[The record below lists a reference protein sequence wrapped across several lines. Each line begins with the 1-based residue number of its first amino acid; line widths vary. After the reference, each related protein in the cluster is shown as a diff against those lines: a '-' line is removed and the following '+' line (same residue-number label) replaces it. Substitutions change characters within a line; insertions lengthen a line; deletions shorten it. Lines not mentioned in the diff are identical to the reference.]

1 MDLMTPRLG
10 ASAVNLSVVV
20 ADDAAGV
27 GDALI
32 LRALDAHP
40 RDRVAVLDGGNR
52 FNPYALARAAQA
64 RGRPPREL
72 LSRVLVSRAFTCF
85 QMDALVARPLPA
97 PRAVVLSMLDLFL
110 EEEIAF
116 STAQFLLRR
125 AAAALARLDAVCVE
139 WRPTS
144 WRAERLLE
152 ILASHAAQ
160 LQSVP

>member
-1 MDLMTPRLG
+1 MQVIV
-10 ASAVNLSVVV
+10 S
-20 ADDAAGV
+20 DDAAGL
-27 GDALI
+27 GEALI
-32 LRALDAHP
+32 LRTLEAYP

-52 FNPYALARAAQA
+52 FNPYALARDAQE
-64 RGRPPREL
+64 RGQPPREL

-110 EEEIAF
+110 EDEVAF
-116 STAQFLLRR
+116 STAQLLLRR
-125 AAAALARLDAVCVE
+125 AAASLARMDAVCVE

-152 ILASHAAQ
+152 ILAAHAAE
-160 LQSVP
+160 LQSA